1 MRSMSDADVFH
12 FSRRSQSQCFV
23 IVVVL
28 RSEIFDSVA
37 RKI

>member
-1 MRSMSDADVFH
+1 MSDVFR
-12 FSRRSQSQCFV
+12 FGRGRSQCFV
-23 IVVVL
+23 IVIGVIVL